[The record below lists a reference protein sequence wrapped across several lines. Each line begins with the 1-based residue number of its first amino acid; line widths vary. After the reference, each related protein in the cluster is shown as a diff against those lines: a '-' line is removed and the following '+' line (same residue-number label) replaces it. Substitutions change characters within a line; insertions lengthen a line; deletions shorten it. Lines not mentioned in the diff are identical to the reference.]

1 MCASK
6 NSLRRKLHRHSSK
19 SHYHGEKAFISLQ
32 WMINDINGLRRDQVM
47 FLLFT
52 LSVDS
57 SIRDIKGSKKIAA
70 NTENSRAKS
79 SETEN

>member
-1 MCASK
+1 
-6 NSLRRKLHRHSSK
+6 
-19 SHYHGEKAFISLQ
+19 
-32 WMINDINGLRRDQVM
+32 MINDINGLRRDQVM